1 MEGEML
7 KTASKKNKLS
17 NDDTKNIT
25 TNQPTSQNSPVTT
38 ERHQKNAE
46 DALRIQR

>member
-1 MEGEML
+1 MM

-17 NDDTKNIT
+17 IDDAKNIT

-38 ERHQKNAE
+38 ERPQKNGE
-46 DALRIQR
+46 DALRI